1 MRSMLCLMVF
11 MVIVSLA
18 PKVQAA
24 IVTQPVEYRQG
35 DAVLEGY
42 LAYDDARPG
51 KRPGVLVVHEW
62 WGLNDYA
69 KQRAQQLAGM
79 GYVALAA
86 DMYGKGKVTQDPKQA
101 AQWAGEVRGNQAL
114 LRARAQSGFDVL
126 LKQANVDPQRVA
138 AIGFCFGGTTVL
150 ELAYSGAVL
159 AGIVSF
165 HGGITVP
172 QAGEQGQIKAKI
184 LVLHGADDPTV
195 KPDTITAFQA
205 AMREGGVDWQMV
217 YYGGAV
223 HTFTNPAAGN
233 DKSRGSAYDE
243 KAAALLEAH
252 ARLFCGNFCQISHSR
267 YAPTPDRYCS
277 FLRSA

>member
-42 LAYDDARPG
+42 LAYDDAQPG

-114 LRARAQSGFDVL
+114 LRARAQAGFDAL

-243 KAAALLEAH
+243 KAAA
-252 ARLFCGNFCQISHSR
+252 
-267 YAPTPDRYCS
+267 
-277 FLRSA
+277 RSWKHMQDFFAEIFAK